1 MIKKILVVDDEET
14 IRKFVKM
21 HLVKDGY
28 EVKEAADG
36 EQAIDQL
43 KKDRFDLIILDIVMP
58 KKNGWEVIQEV
69 RSHSITKNLPVI
81 FLTAKNQDEDMFK
94 GYEEGANYY
103 ITKPFTKSQLLF
115 AINLIS
121 DKKTSGIK

>member
-14 IRKFVKM
+14 IRKFVKI

-69 RSHSITKNLPVI
+69 RSHSMTKNLPVI

-94 GYEEGANYY
+94 GY
-103 ITKPFTKSQLLF
+103 
-115 AINLIS
+115 
-121 DKKTSGIK
+121 